1 MSSTNKVRPLSVP
14 INFKRP
20 SFTRRLINGDGAV
33 SNVIGQQVSDSNI
46 ESSASFRYDP
56 PGVGLRSTQ
65 QISIDWS
72 RFENHTFFN
81 SAEANVNIAFD
92 KIINE
97 YPFDGNRKELE
108 KYLDDLTGFEKWV
121 LDSFPKSKGFLRFL
135 KTLGSFISVKDFEGS
150 DHLALAKNAS
160 GAKVLDP
167 GVKSFTI
174 EMHVFSP
181 EGSGNFSQVL
191 CQNVKESP
199 TAGSFGYTVG
209 LLSTVSSTNV
219 DAGMIVTSGSL
230 SLNAKVNIP
239 KGEFVHLAFVMS
251 HIV

>member
-1 MSSTNKVRPLSVP
+1 MSSTNKARPLSVP

-20 SFTRRLINGDGAV
+20 KLFGASFTRRLIDGDGAV

-56 PGVGLRSTQ
+56 PGAGLRSTQ

-108 KYLDDLTGFEKWV
+108 KYLDDLTGFGH
-121 LDSFPKSKGFLRFL
+121 DSNIWLIISKRYGKHSKR
-135 KTLGSFISVKDFEGS
+135 
-150 DHLALAKNAS
+150 
-160 GAKVLDP
+160 
-167 GVKSFTI
+167 
-174 EMHVFSP
+174 
-181 EGSGNFSQVL
+181 
-191 CQNVKESP
+191 
-199 TAGSFGYTVG
+199 
-209 LLSTVSSTNV
+209 
-219 DAGMIVTSGSL
+219 
-230 SLNAKVNIP
+230 
-239 KGEFVHLAFVMS
+239 
-251 HIV
+251 